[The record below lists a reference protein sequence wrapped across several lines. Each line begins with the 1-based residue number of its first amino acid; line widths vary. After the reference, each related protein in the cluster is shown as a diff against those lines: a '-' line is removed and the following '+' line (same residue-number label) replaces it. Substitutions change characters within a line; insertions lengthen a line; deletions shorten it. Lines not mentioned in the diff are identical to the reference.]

1 MFPDNSYLL
10 GYLLLAKFRL
20 NSSWMQ
26 LKKDKL
32 PRLTENFSLFSP
44 LELLKLISN
53 LCVLFS
59 IVVFTSRAEGD
70 EEVGIDEA
78 ASRDHCCLQATTVST
93 TSSR

>member
-1 MFPDNSYLL
+1 
-10 GYLLLAKFRL
+10 
-20 NSSWMQ
+20 MQ

-32 PRLTENFSLFSP
+32 PRLTKNFSLFSP
-44 LELLKLISN
+44 LEMLKLISN

-59 IVVFTSRAEGD
+59 IVVFTSRAESH

-78 ASRDHCCLQATTVST
+78 ASRDHCGLQATTVST

>member
-1 MFPDNSYLL
+1 M
-10 GYLLLAKFRL
+10 
-20 NSSWMQ
+20 
-26 LKKDKL
+26 
-32 PRLTENFSLFSP
+32 
-44 LELLKLISN
+44 LKLISN